1 MIQLQC
7 PPEGIERGL
16 HPSRRYR
23 TAFHIIGVCVAQV
36 VLRHVAHAIVRD
48 RGPRHARNPVVGR
61 IGRLEGEST
70 VPGDDG
76 RGDVSKRIIAETD
89 ECDYSQPPRNA
100 PP

>member
-7 PPEGIERGL
+7 PSEGIERGL
-16 HPSRRYR
+16 HPRRRYR
-23 TAFHIIGVCVAQV
+23 TAFHIIGVRVAQV

-48 RGPRHARNPVVGR
+48 RGSRHARNLVVTSIR
-61 IGRLEGEST
+61 RLEGEST

-76 RGDVSKRIIAETD
+76 LGDVSKRIIAEAD
-89 ECDYSQPPRNA
+89 ECDYSSPPRNA

>member
-7 PPEGIERGL
+7 PSEGIERGL
-16 HPSRRYR
+16 HPGRRYR
-23 TAFHIIGVCVAQV
+23 TALHIIRVRVAQV

-61 IGRLEGEST
+61 IGRLEGEPT
-70 VPGDDG
+70 VPGDDSLG
-76 RGDVSKRIIAETD
+76 NVSKRIIAETD
-89 ECDYSQPPRNA
+89 KCYRSPPPRNA